1 VARTTYTLAEYQAAA
16 AALAPK
22 GGDVPHVCVRCG
34 TVQSARSFAR
44 AGIKSEVYES
54 VIGYSCIGRFVDGV
68 GCDWTC
74 GGLLGDLSRGVEITT
89 PNGKVHTRF
98 PFGTAEESA
107 RLSAAGG
114 APFVRAGAGDA
125 AQEGA

>member
-74 GGLLGDLSRGVEITT
+74 GGLLGDLGGGGGRFGDGLDGV
-89 PNGKVHTRF
+89 
-98 PFGTAEESA
+98 
-107 RLSAAGG
+107 GG
-114 APFVRAGAGDA
+114 AHVSCTFVGGRI
-125 AQEGA
+125 